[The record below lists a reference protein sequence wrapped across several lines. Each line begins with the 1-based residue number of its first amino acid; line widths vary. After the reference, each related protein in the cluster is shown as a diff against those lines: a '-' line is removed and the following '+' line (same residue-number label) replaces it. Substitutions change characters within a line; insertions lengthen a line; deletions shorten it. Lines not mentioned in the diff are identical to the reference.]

1 MWDKAPVCKTVQ
13 KKTDLRDNEDLTHWC
28 SGFQSVSLTHNNL
41 LSAADMKERPWMNL
55 ACGGVRDMVSERR
68 QRRKQTRLVMFPVRV
83 LCCLFGG
90 EGHVHRYIH
99 GFESGFFSTEDRN
112 WQLKKKCYPI
122 HLSLSFIGIFCR
134 ILLRQWFLDQHAEL
148 QTNCLQSTCHFI
160 EGSGAILTSGL
171 AYKKYVI
178 PTPLYRAAYSIRVLK
193 VQYARILGD
202 TLVQSASC
210 FLRSWKT
217 WLENSV
223 M

>member
-1 MWDKAPVCKTVQ
+1 MQRTWKKDLEWIWHVEEWEIWSVKGGREENRQGSSCFQWEFYVVCLVGRVMYTDISMDLSRVFFPLKTE
-13 KKTDLRDNEDLTHWC
+13 TD
-28 SGFQSVSLTHNNL
+28 SS
-41 LSAADMKERPWMNL
+41 K
-55 ACGGVRDMVSERR
+55 
-68 QRRKQTRLVMFPVRV
+68 
-83 LCCLFGG
+83 
-90 EGHVHRYIH
+90 
-99 GFESGFFSTEDRN
+99 RN
-112 WQLKKKCYPI
+112 VIPFI
-122 HLSLSFIGIFCR
+122 SLSFIGIFCR